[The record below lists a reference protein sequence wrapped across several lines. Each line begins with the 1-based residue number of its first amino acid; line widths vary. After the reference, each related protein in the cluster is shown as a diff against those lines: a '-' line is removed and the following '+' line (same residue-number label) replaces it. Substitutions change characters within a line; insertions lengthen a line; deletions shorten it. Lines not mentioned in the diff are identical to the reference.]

1 MYKVFKAISKNTV
14 IAVVLMVMICL
25 AAYINYIYK
34 APNAKEAINTTTKNG
49 KTVDKNNS
57 NIDENAVDENGKEAM
72 ASRDYFAQRRLD
84 INKLRSEH
92 MDYLKSVMDDKNLNQ
107 QAKKAAQDEYMA
119 VASLPEKEDAIEK
132 TLTAKGFKNVVV
144 WLNESNQKD
153 LTANVTVGLDKIDVQ
168 RDVQIEDAVMSIAGI
183 SDYNKI
189 KITPIVNNGK

>member
-34 APNAKEAINTTTKNG
+34 APNAKQAIKSNTENSKM
-49 KTVDKNNS
+49 VDKNNS
-57 NIDENAVDENGKEAM
+57 GVKADVSNDKETM
-72 ASRDYFAQRRLD
+72 ATRDYFAQRRLD

-92 MDYLKSVMDDKNLNQ
+92 MDYLKSVMDDKNISE
-107 QAKKAAQDEYMA
+107 QAKIGARNEYMA
-119 VASLPEKEDAIEK
+119 VAGLPEKEDAIEK
-132 TLTAKGFKNVVV
+132 TLAAKGFQNVVV

-153 LTANVTVGLDKIDVQ
+153 LSADVTVGLDKIDVQ
-168 RDVQIEDAVMSIAGI
+168 KDVQIEDAVMSIAGI

-189 KITPIVNNGK
+189 KIIPIKK